1 MCSLVVRTPQLSIAV
16 RFGKSEDNACQP
28 DAFWVYFVICV
39 LLLSEIGLNL
49 LLEDMFKK
57 PQQSPVAYALRVCA
71 CVLMVFLI
79 GKSSIIQLYIIREIK
94 R

>member
-57 PQQSPVAYALRVCA
+57 PQQSPVAYALRVC
-71 CVLMVFLI
+71 VNGISHWKVI
-79 GKSSIIQLYIIREIK
+79 NYSTVHHSRN
-94 R
+94 